1 MTEESISFLD
11 AAGKPAPGLTAGNLI
26 WVGSYE
32 MCDSLRNL
40 TKTNYQNCKV
50 TGLLSIGGVPI
61 PEPLTWTGCLPSE
74 CLDGNLAGS
83 ALPYLSV
90 WLNETTNGK
99 VVADKWGVEC
109 EEELEV
115 DAGAYAAITFLAVVG
130 SLVVC
135 GTIWHLLHSIL
146 LSATEDTR
154 VMDDDEEDKCFNE
167 GAGEDNHVQEQDPTG
182 KEQPQIQPEAM
193 MSKAIKCFAL
203 QRTFSSLT
211 ATETKPGQVL
221 CLNGIRV
228 LSINWV
234 ILGHTYGFFSGVLGN
249 PGDLMKLLQRRGFT
263 LIANAYSS
271 VDSFFTLSGFL
282 VSFLLL
288 KQLTK
293 KGLLSTPQWVAF
305 YFHRYVRLSAPYL
318 VMILLE
324 GFLYRHLVSGPFS
337 VDVDVAT
344 NHVTCRQ
351 YWWTN
356 MLYIN
361 NLVPWNPTGQNCLG
375 QSWYLANDM
384 QFFIL
389 APVFIVLLFAYPL
402 IGNLVTTVT
411 ICCSAIAAAVI
422 TAHYNLAPSMS
433 LGNPLNYTK
442 VYRVPWTRIS
452 PYLVGVLGGW
462 FYWCWGEEVEE
473 KVRTLPLWKKVV
485 IATPV
490 WLATAAVEYEV
501 VFGLYHDL
509 QDHFIHGKPTPRAD
523 SISYQ
528 LLARVGWSLALTTQV
543 LLCQVGLGGFINS
556 LLSWR
561 GWLVLSRLTYSVYLI
576 HLGLI
581 GILVNQ
587 TRHTF
592 FLQPDFEF
600 ALIYLGIVVMSYLA
614 AVVLYV
620 CVEQPVALLEGITY
634 RK

>member
-1 MTEESISFLD
+1 
-11 AAGKPAPGLTAGNLI
+11 
-26 WVGSYE
+26 

-40 TKTNYQNCKV
+40 TKNNYQSCKV
-50 TGLLSIGGVPI
+50 TGSLSIGGVPF
-61 PEPLTWTGCLPSE
+61 PEPLTWTGCLPNE
-74 CLDGNLAGS
+74 CLDGKLAGS
-83 ALPYLSV
+83 ALPYLSA
-90 WLNETTNGK
+90 WLNKTTKGK
-99 VVADKWGVEC
+99 VIADPAKWMVAC
-109 EEELEV
+109 EEDLEF

-130 SLVVC
+130 SLVVF
-135 GTIWHLLHSIL
+135 GTLWHLLHSIL
-146 LSATEDTR
+146 LSVREDTR
-154 VMDDDEEDKCFNE
+154 IMDDDEDT
-167 GAGEDNHVQEQDPTG
+167 DNLVQEQEPSE
-182 KEQPQIQPEAM
+182 KEQSQIQSESM
-193 MSKAIKCFAL
+193 ISKAIKCFAL
-203 QRTFSSLT
+203 QRTFKTLT
-211 ATETKPGQVL
+211 AVETKPGQVL

-234 ILGHTYGFFSGVLGN
+234 ILGHTFAFLSGMLGD
-249 PGDLMKLLQRRGFT
+249 PGDLAKLLQSRGFT
-263 LIANAYSS
+263 LIANAFSS

-293 KGLLSTPQWVAF
+293 KGLLSIPQWTAF
-305 YFHRYVRLSAPYL
+305 YVHRYIRLTTPYL
-318 VMILLE
+318 VMILFE

-337 VDVDVAT
+337 VDIDVGT
-344 NHVTCRQ
+344 NHATCKQ

-356 MLYIN
+356 LLYIN

-384 QFFIL
+384 QFFII

-411 ICCSAIAAAVI
+411 ISCSAIAAAVI

-452 PYLVGVLGGW
+452 PYLVGILGGW
-462 FYWCWGEEVEE
+462 FYWCWGEQVQE
-473 KVRTLPLWKKVV
+473 KVKTLPVWKKVV
-485 IATPV
+485 IATPL
-490 WLATAAVEYEV
+490 WIATAAVEYEV
-501 VFGLYHDL
+501 VFGLYHDI
-509 QDHFIHGKPTPRAD
+509 QDHFIHGKATSKTD

-528 LLARVGWSLALTTQV
+528 MLARIGWSLALITQV
-543 LLCQVGLGGFINS
+543 LLCQFGLGGFINS
-556 LLSWR
+556 LLSWK

-576 HLGLI
+576 HFGLI
-581 GILVNQ
+581 VILVDQ

-592 FLQPDFEF
+592 FVKPDFEF
-600 ALIYLGIVVMSYLA
+600 AVIYLGIVVMSYLA